1 LAENINYNLYNKK
14 ITRKIKTMV
23 NTVILKKRPKDK
35 ERNPKFK
42 WNVEKPI
49 FKALKKKLFTGPGGK
64 TLPKK

>member
-1 LAENINYNLYNKK
+1 
-14 ITRKIKTMV
+14 MV

-49 FKALKKKLFTGPGGK
+49 FKALKKKFFTGPGGK